1 MELVRRRMDGVLSPT
16 CTVPG
21 RKIKRGWCRMNAGQ
35 AQDQRQAECSPGS
48 EESLKNRSTK
58 QEGRR
63 QRYPGQTDRCF
74 LCWRWLT
81 AVAAGYCLAA
91 STHSLRCPA
100 FQWVNWHS
108 DEPRHTDT
116 HVQGRGHVSA
126 PLPSPPLTP
135 YCCSSS
141 PLEQYRTALHREQRS
156 SETPPVSGPLRHTRQ
171 QFSDVTTTPG

>member
-126 PLPSPPLTP
+126 PLPSPPLTCP
-135 YCCSSS
+135 TAAPPHLWSSIGRPCTASSAAARPLPSRAPCGTPGSSS
-141 PLEQYRTALHREQRS
+141 PT
-156 SETPPVSGPLRHTRQ
+156 
-171 QFSDVTTTPG
+171 